1 MSRLAIRKLS
11 SIEDRTLPIFAEID
25 EIAERIR
32 ARAFELFAENGFLEG
47 RDVEDWLAAEQ
58 EICWSVSE
66 LIEESDKF
74 ILKIALAGF
83 EPDEIDLTAN
93 PREIIIKAAHS
104 TEIEEPDEK
113 DGSDVRWSEFRN
125 DDIYRR
131 VELPVDI
138 RVEDITAELKRG
150 LLTIEAPKAE
160 TEKQE
165 PKRVKIITTA

>member
-11 SIEDRTLPIFAEID
+11 SIEDRTLPIFDEID

-32 ARAFELFAENGFLEG
+32 ARAFELFAENGFIEG
-47 RDVEDWLAAEQ
+47 RHVEDWLAAEQ

-66 LIEESDKF
+66 LIEEGDRF

-83 EPDEIDLTAN
+83 EPEETIITAN
-93 PREIIIKAAHS
+93 PRELIIKAAHS
-104 TEIEEPDEK
+104 IEIDEP
-113 DGSDVRWSEFRN
+113 GSGDVSNVRWSEFRN

-138 RVEDITAELKRG
+138 DIEKITAELKRG
-150 LLTIEAPKAE
+150 LLTIEAPKAAI
-160 TEKQE
+160 EKKE
-165 PKRVKIITTA
+165 SKRVQIITTA